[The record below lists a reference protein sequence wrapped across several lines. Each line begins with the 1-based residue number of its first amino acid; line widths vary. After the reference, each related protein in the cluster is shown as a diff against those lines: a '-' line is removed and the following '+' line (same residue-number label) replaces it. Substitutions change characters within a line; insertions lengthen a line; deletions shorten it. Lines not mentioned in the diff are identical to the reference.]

1 MTTSS
6 AAIFSATNST
16 VLPAWT
22 AVGDQIGDGLRLAGP
37 GRALDDQVL
46 AGADR
51 LERLRLRGIRVEHVE
66 HRAGREAL
74 IEGLVPG
81 RIVGDRRGRR
91 AKAVGQQRAQ
101 QRPGCERR
109 LGGPGRRIE
118 VPVHQELGEREQ
130 AKHDVVGVHPEARR
144 AGHGLADLP
153 EIGRRIEPLLGID
166 RRQGQGKLLAQLLGQ
181 RQVSRDLLLGEPQAE
196 ALERARPLQPDRHQ
210 DQGRVAR
217 RLGRRRLA
225 PFEEPERQVEDAD
238 APLLVVGAG
247 VVVEPEQARL
257 EALGAEPGLQ
267 PEVPM
272 LRQGP
277 VDARSHH
284 RRRHGLEQVV
294 ARRLAVRAGRPGPVR
309 TGAKAQPLAVLDQ
322 EPEEALAALA
332 DHFERA
338 CPRRVARRVEQPVA
352 PRQIEE
358 LLARLL
364 QYAVDVAHRIRALLG
379 RINLR
384 LSGPRSTHGLMS

>member
-1 MTTSS
+1 M
-6 AAIFSATNST
+6 
-16 VLPAWT
+16 VCDLP
-22 AVGDQIGDGLRLAGP
+22 VPR
-37 GRALDDQVL
+37 RALDDQVL
-46 AGADR
+46 AGARR

-74 IEGLVPG
+74 IERLVPG
-81 RIVGDRRGRR
+81 RIVGGRRGRR

-101 QRPGCERR
+101 QRPGRERR

-118 VPVHQELGEREQ
+118 VPVHQELAEREQ
-130 AKHDVVGVHPEARR
+130 AEHDVVGVHPKARR
-144 AGHGLADLP
+144 ARHGFADLP
-153 EIGRRIEPLLGID
+153 EVGRRIEPFLGID
-166 RRQGQGKLLAQLLGQ
+166 RRQGQGKLVAQLLGQ
-181 RQVSRDLLLGEPQAE
+181 RQVGRDLLLGEPQAE
-196 ALERARPLQPDRHQ
+196 ALQRARPLQPDRHQ

-238 APLLVVGAG
+238 APLLVLGAG

-257 EALGAEPGLQ
+257 EALGTEPGLQ
-267 PEVPM
+267 PEVPV

-277 VDARSHH
+277 VDARGH
-284 RRRHGLEQVV
+284 RPAAPWPRTGRRSA
-294 ARRLAVRAGRPGPVR
+294 ARRPRGGPGRVR
-309 TGAKAQPLAVLDQ
+309 TGAKAQALAVLDQ
-322 EPEEALAALA
+322 EPEEALAALT

-338 CPRRVARRVEQPVA
+338 GPRRVARRVEQPVA

-384 LSGPRSTHGLMS
+384 TLGSAVNPWPNVMSRLYSNGR